1 METFLSDT
9 RTSTRSEAFSLLL
22 VICLDATKFLFVSVF
37 FSNRDDLRK
46 IWSTSL
52 SKIAKTPLPFGIRH
66 SKTSFLKLP
75 TTCMLTLPFS
85 DFESLKSKRLSLDNI
100 NQPMITFIIH

>member
-1 METFLSDT
+1 MTLPNFY
-9 RTSTRSEAFSLLL
+9 SL
-22 VICLDATKFLFVSVF
+22 IEMIYP
-37 FSNRDDLRK
+37 K

-52 SKIAKTPLPFGIRH
+52 SKTAKSPLPFGIRR

-85 DFESLKSKRLSLDNI
+85 DFESLKS
-100 NQPMITFIIH
+100 